1 MASSQSMPCGSG
13 VDSKIIHNEIL
24 LVDNHSSD
32 KDNESQKNTK
42 NEAE

>member
-1 MASSQSMPCGSG
+1 MPCGSE

-24 LVDNHSSD
+24 LVDNLSSK
-32 KDNESQKNTK
+32 KDNESQKMTK